1 MIEINGIKLPFST
14 IEYQAEQYRQLI
26 KVLSDICSRLN
37 IAECNPK
44 KQLKKIE
51 EKINMY
57 AKAEKELIK
66 YIDCHAPEDYPELSP
81 IQAEQE
87 LAGDIIRIAEELPV
101 APVSNLVTKVIEQFY
116 TPTDWYAGRI

>member
-66 YIDCHAPEDYPELSP
+66 YIDYNAVDEYPEMSTAEAENNFAYDVLAKLEDNSP
-81 IQAEQE
+81 
-87 LAGDIIRIAEELPV
+87 
-101 APVSNLVTKVIEQFY
+101 APVVSLVENVLDQFY
-116 TPTDWYAGRI
+116 AWRI